1 MKRILSFFHRFLPD
15 LGSHTTDQPIMN
27 TTIKKQ
33 DGKIVVILKGSLDT
47 AFAAETE
54 EAMSPLYDVTG
65 KDIILDC
72 TDLEYISSA
81 GMRIFLD
88 ILQTTN
94 KNGGDVYIKGI
105 RDEVRH
111 IFVLTGFEKLYK
123 FI

>member
-1 MKRILSFFHRFLPD
+1 
-15 LGSHTTDQPIMN
+15 MN